1 MLSVQPSLHAENFT
15 PAKLPL
21 SAVFAEG
28 ESTSTLLSALPRC
41 TLSHSAGSV
50 LELYNV
56 NNRFVAGRHGPISNT
71 TSTTTVLWNTTA
83 HPMLN
88 TRHAGRYI
96 CRTDMGYVS
105 TDTYELNVLG
115 KFTWYINWY
124 CICLLIVGSSC
135 KSFGKFSCC
144 HNFGSD

>member
-1 MLSVQPSLHAENFT
+1 MLSANQPSLHAENFT
-15 PAKLPL
+15 PAKSPL

-28 ESTSTLLSALPRC
+28 ESTTTLLSALPRC
-41 TLSHSAGSV
+41 TLSRSAGSV

-71 TSTTTVLWNTTA
+71 TNTTTVVWNTTA

-88 TRHAGRYI
+88 TSHAGQYI

-115 KFTWYINWY
+115 KFTWYIN
-124 CICLLIVGSSC
+124 
-135 KSFGKFSCC
+135 
-144 HNFGSD
+144 